1 MEIIYTY
8 NDQQIIMPVPVMN
21 VQAFSADEIF
31 DKGLYFLIPFYTMRY
46 ESRFRKISDSEDPE
60 YDKIY
65 RELKDY
71 FDRLL
76 KACEVGVISEN
87 DTRNLAELSRIILKH
102 IARKLDPDLRE
113 RMENLMGGH
122 VLELQEDRWLKQGI
136 ELGKSEG
143 VEIGLAQGRLEGI
156 EQGRLEGSKFLLY
169 SLVKDKLM
177 DVSIAAKKDGSSVE
191 NFTKDMDAYFAKKGQ
206 QSDSDKKQ

>member
-1 MEIIYTY
+1 
-8 NDQQIIMPVPVMN
+8 
-21 VQAFSADEIF
+21 
-31 DKGLYFLIPFYTMRY
+31 
-46 ESRFRKISDSEDPE
+46 
-60 YDKIY
+60 
-65 RELKDY
+65 
-71 FDRLL
+71 
-76 KACEVGVISEN
+76 
-87 DTRNLAELSRIILKH
+87 
-102 IARKLDPDLRE
+102 
-113 RMENLMGGH
+113 MGGH

-206 QSDSDKKQ
+206 QSDSGELPIT